1 MIEVNLK
8 QIRHRLYADGC
19 TDLLRGMACLR
30 WSLQAGKSYA
40 EAIQPWKRNAPYLF
54 DQRKAR
60 ARQRAAE
67 DRTRGATPMLEWVSI
82 RDPIARA
89 KAKAAYC
96 EKHPLP
102 QPAVRRVVAG
112 PKQGHYVSASGHIH
126 PYGGA
131 AGRRVAKW
139 PRALTA
145 SQSRTCWFPLRVPDN

>member
-1 MIEVNLK
+1 
-8 QIRHRLYADGC
+8 
-19 TDLLRGMACLR
+19 
-30 WSLQAGKSYA
+30 
-40 EAIQPWKRNAPYLF
+40 
-54 DQRKAR
+54 
-60 ARQRAAE
+60 
-67 DRTRGATPMLEWVSI
+67 MLDWVSI

-131 AGRRVAKW
+131 AGRRVAEMATRTDCEPIPDVLVPFASAGQLMWIGQHGIYTIDMTPGLFKASLE
-139 PRALTA
+139 RALQSERTA
-145 SQSRTCWFPLRVPDN
+145 NQPAADIKQPESVEEL